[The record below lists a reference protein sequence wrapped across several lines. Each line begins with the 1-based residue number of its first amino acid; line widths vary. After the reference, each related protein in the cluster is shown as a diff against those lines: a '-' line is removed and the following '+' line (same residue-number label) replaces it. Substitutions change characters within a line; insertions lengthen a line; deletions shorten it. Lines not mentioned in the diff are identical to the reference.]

1 MAELPQVSSLP
12 LAGIRV
18 FDMTRVL
25 AGPYCTALLADLGAE
40 VIKLEPP
47 AGDEY
52 RHVGP
57 FRDGESALFQLTN
70 RGKQSIAIDLR
81 LPEGRALAQAIAAT
95 CDVAVEN
102 FRPGVAA
109 RLGLDAATL
118 RAARPDMICAAISG
132 FGQTGPWTGLPAYDL
147 VVQALSGLMAVTG
160 EDGGAPLKVGESF
173 GDLAGGLFAS
183 WAILAALLRRARG
196 GAGATLD
203 ISMHDALFSLLPTA
217 HAQYL
222 FAGHEPARVGNR
234 HPLSTPFGCY
244 GARDGLVA
252 IAVLNDKHFAA
263 LAALIGHPGLPDDP
277 RFATDAARTTHE
289 PALKAL
295 IEAWLADL
303 ATDAAI
309 AALTARGIPC
319 APIRS
324 FAEAATSAQTRERAL
339 IGSADHPRLGPVPL
353 VGQPVRFDAE
363 KPLATTAAPGLGAD
377 AGAILA
383 RVLNLSPDRI
393 AALQAAGIVTGGR
406 T

>member
-1 MAELPQVSSLP
+1 MANLP

-47 AGDEY
+47 SGDEY
-52 RHVGP
+52 RHIGP

-81 LPEGRALAQAIAAT
+81 QPAGQKLAQDIAAT

-109 RLGLDAATL
+109 KLGLDAAAL
-118 RAARPDMICAAISG
+118 RSQHPDLVYASISG

-147 VVQALSGLMAVTG
+147 VVQALSGLMAVNG
-160 EDGGAPLKVGESF
+160 EDGGQPLKVGESF

-183 WAILAALLRRARG
+183 WAIMAALVRRATTG
-196 GAGATLD
+196 EGATLD
-203 ISMHDALFSLLPTA
+203 VSMHDALFSLLSTA
-217 HAQYL
+217 HAQFLY
-222 FAGHEPARVGNR
+222 GGREPARVGNR
-234 HPLSTPFGCY
+234 HPLSAPFGCY
-244 GARDGLVA
+244 RAKDGLVA
-252 IAVLNDKHFAA
+252 ICVLNDKHCAAFAT
-263 LAALIGHPGLPDDP
+263 LIGHPGLPSDP
-277 RFATDAARTTHE
+277 RFATDSARTDNE

-295 IEAWLADL
+295 IEGWLTTHSADEAV
-303 ATDAAI
+303 ATMEAA
-309 AALTARGIPC
+309 GIPC

-324 FAEAATSAQTRERAL
+324 FAAAAASPQATARDLVSTLA
-339 IGSADHPRLGPVPL
+339 HPRLGPIPV
-353 VGQPVRFDAE
+353 VGQPVRFDGA
-363 KPLATTAAPGLGAD
+363 KPVAPRPAPDLGAD

-383 RVLNLSPDRI
+383 GLGLSGTDI
-393 AALQAAGIVTGGR
+393 ARLTATHVIAEPAHV
-406 T
+406 